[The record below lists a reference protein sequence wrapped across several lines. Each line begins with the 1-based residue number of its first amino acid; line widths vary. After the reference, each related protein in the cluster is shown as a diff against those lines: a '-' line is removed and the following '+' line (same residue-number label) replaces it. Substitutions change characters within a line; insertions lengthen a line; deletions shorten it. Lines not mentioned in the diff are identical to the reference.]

1 MFVNYLLQ
9 GFNNYE
15 QSRQK
20 LASEAKTLNLDLL
33 HKFYHLL
40 NQYANNQW
48 AYVISGNIKDK
59 VPSMPPLPNMQ
70 DYNGLEMVRV
80 FGKQAY

>member
-33 HKFYHLL
+33 QKFYHLL
-40 NQYANNQW
+40 N
-48 AYVISGNIKDK
+48 
-59 VPSMPPLPNMQ
+59 
-70 DYNGLEMVRV
+70 
-80 FGKQAY
+80 